1 MPNVTIA
8 VPEEMHRE
16 MKRHST
22 VKWPEVM
29 RQAIAREL
37 ELLHAFDK
45 PLEDSKLTEEDAI
58 ELGRE
63 IRHAAARRSRQME

>member
-37 ELLHAFDK
+37 ELLHVFDK
-45 PLEDSKLTEEDAI
+45 VFAESTMTEDDAI

-63 IRHAAARRSRQME
+63 VRAAMAKRNRDG